1 VSGQR
6 DLWRT
11 RIASADPARLVF
23 LDETAVK
30 TTMTRLYGRAR
41 RGQRAVDEVPC
52 GRWRT
57 TTLIAAITLE
67 GARAAMLIEG
77 ATDSAVFETYVEC
90 VLVPELR
97 PGMIVVLD
105 NLSPHKSARVAEM
118 IERAGAEL
126 WPLPPY
132 SPDFNPIELMWS
144 KVKTLLRAAKARTEE
159 ELFEATA
166 RVLQRITPSDASAWF
181 RHCFVSTIN

>member
-1 VSGQR
+1 MSEQR
-6 DLWRT
+6 ELWRT
-11 RIASADPARLVF
+11 RIASIDPARLIF

-30 TTMTRLYGRAR
+30 TTMTRQYGRAP
-41 RGQRAVDEVPC
+41 RGWRAVDEVPC
-52 GRWRT
+52 GRWHT
-57 TTLIAAITLE
+57 TTLIGAITVQ

-77 ATDSAVFETYVEC
+77 ATDSAVFETYVER

-105 NLSPHKSARVAEM
+105 NLSPHKSARVAQL
-118 IERAGAEL
+118 IEHAGAQL

-144 KVKTLLRAAKARTEE
+144 KVKTLLRAAKARNEE
-159 ELFEATA
+159 DLFEATA
-166 RVLQRITPSDASAWF
+166 RVLQRITPSDARAWF
-181 RHCFVSTIN
+181 RHCFVSTIC